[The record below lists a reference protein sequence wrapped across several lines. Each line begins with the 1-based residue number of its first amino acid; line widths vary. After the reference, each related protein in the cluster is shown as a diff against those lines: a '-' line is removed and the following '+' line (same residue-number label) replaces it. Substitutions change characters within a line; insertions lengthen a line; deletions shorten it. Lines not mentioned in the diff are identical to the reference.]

1 MSDLKFYTPS
11 IEEVHHGFEYEFHYV
26 VEGWKKETFGNIDFD
41 YLENNIKEQL
51 IRVKHL
57 DKDDI
62 ESLGFID
69 ISAENSPF
77 DIKSFTYKSEV
88 LTLSKDGFVQI
99 YHVDLQKTPRG
110 FLFMGTVKNKS
121 ELARLLKQLNI
132 Q

>member
-1 MSDLKFYTPS
+1 MSNLKYYTPS
-11 IEEVHHGFEYEFHYV
+11 IEEVHHGFEYEFHYM
-26 VEGWKKETFGNIDFD
+26 VEGWKKEHFEKMDFN
-41 YLENNIKEQL
+41 YLAENIKEEL
-51 IRVKHL
+51 IRVKYL
-57 DKDDI
+57 DKEDI

-99 YHVDLQKTPRG
+99 YHADLQKTLRG